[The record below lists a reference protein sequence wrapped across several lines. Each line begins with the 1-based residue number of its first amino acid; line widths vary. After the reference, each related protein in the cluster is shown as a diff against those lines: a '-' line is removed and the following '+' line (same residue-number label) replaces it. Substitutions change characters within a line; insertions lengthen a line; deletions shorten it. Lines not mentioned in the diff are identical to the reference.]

1 MIMIVVMLDMH
12 NIWCCQMKLSALRK
26 LSPTLLPWLDIQHSF
41 LLSKI
46 LPLTVHFQAFTAY
59 VSNAAESMLLS
70 SSAQICKFSEHGFVT
85 LHNVPLSYC

>member
-1 MIMIVVMLDMH
+1 MIMIVMFDMH

-59 VSNAAESMLLS
+59 FSNAAESMLLF
-70 SSAQICKFSEHGFVT
+70 KFSEHAFVT
-85 LHNVPLSYC
+85 LYNGPLTYC

>member
-1 MIMIVVMLDMH
+1 MIMIVMFDMH

-26 LSPTLLPWLDIQHSF
+26 LSPTLLPWLSFQHNF
-41 LLSKI
+41 LLSNI

-85 LHNVPLSYC
+85 LHNVPLTYC